1 VATVIGGIW
10 QGLNDEVIEA
20 ESRWAKTVADAKL
33 GKVGLRAAQ
42 SELDRLDGVKA
53 DGTDGLRGR
62 LNELKLI
69 GEGPLAPLRARVTAL
84 RVAVKAAWDEA
95 SDPTSQ
101 RAMLLDMT

>member
-1 VATVIGGIW
+1 
-10 QGLNDEVIEA
+10 
-20 ESRWAKTVADAKL
+20 
-33 GKVGLRAAQ
+33 
-42 SELDRLDGVKA
+42 
-53 DGTDGLRGR
+53 
-62 LNELKLI
+62 LI